1 MEKRSADGRKI
12 TYSELIE
19 NEGKLID
26 LLRDGKSIFSDGT
39 IYDNNQNE
47 SDLYIRKKM
56 KEMSKDDIKELLEQ
70 CKMSQEDI
78 LLYDEGKGKTT
89 VETRADFYISEKCF

>member
-1 MEKRSADGRKI
+1 MQTGRKI

-56 KEMSKDDIKELLEQ
+56 KEN
-70 CKMSQEDI
+70 
-78 LLYDEGKGKTT
+78 EGK
-89 VETRADFYISEKCF
+89 